1 MGTIAS
7 SETPD
12 GNRANLAPMS
22 EDKGQSA
29 KEAARKAREERL
41 AAALRANLR
50 RRKAGAR
57 QAAESPKSA
66 MSGPT
71 ASPDDQRK

>member
-1 MGTIAS
+1 MI
-7 SETPD
+7 
-12 GNRANLAPMS
+12 

-50 RRKAGAR
+50 RRKAGVR
-57 QAAESPKSA
+57 ERAESPKPA
-66 MSGPT
+66 PPEPGPD
-71 ASPDDQRK
+71 PDDRRK